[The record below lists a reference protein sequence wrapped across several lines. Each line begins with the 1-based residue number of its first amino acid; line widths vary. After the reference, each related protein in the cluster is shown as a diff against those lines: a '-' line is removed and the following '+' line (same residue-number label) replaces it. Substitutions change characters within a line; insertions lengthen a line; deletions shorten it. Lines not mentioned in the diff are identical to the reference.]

1 MIFNIMIM
9 ELMIISIKLTTIIT
23 TIIKIIIT
31 MK

>member
-9 ELMIISIKLTTIIT
+9 ELMIISIKLKTIIT